1 MNRKVRAGSIPA
13 PATKPSQMKLGDY
26 KALYRAWRE
35 IKTMCQ
41 EAGVDLNNS
50 NDDRKELMRSR
61 LQGLLE
67 AKSAVEWILMTKN
80 KK

>member
-1 MNRKVRAGSIPA
+1 MPLNVGSNPTLT
-13 PATKPSQMKLGDY
+13 TKPPQMKLGDY

-35 IKTMCQ
+35 IRTMCQ
-41 EAGVDLNNS
+41 EAGVELKNC

-67 AKSAVEWILMTKN
+67 AKSAIEWILMTKN